1 MGLYTVLTNP
11 TDFKFYG
18 GGKFPNVNAVSSTVS
33 FGQKLIGYNKPS
45 GTFHAGAFL
54 PKEQKPYITVPIP
67 DLGVSFKDQ
76 NPTLITL
83 PGWED
88 GLPGI
93 KQLNNLSEKIR
104 YNSNSWGQDFLNRG
118 NLYGLT
124 RSKDDIKRLTSYF
137 LDGTKGLLFIAK
149 QNLLSRVGVKTESP
163 NNLSNALGFINGGV
177 YLPTSTLAQ
186 AAVSGMGGHLLKQGI
201 DPTGKL
207 PLLKL
212 SKYEDANNKK
222 TKRNRLVKILG
233 KFSNFPRSG
242 EVKNKTIEKYRGG
255 PGSVLGIGSTK
266 IKYATDSEGKNK
278 ANSIVSRKSL
288 TNKFN
293 GNFLTWDNEDYQS
306 VISNSYL
313 YSITKE
319 DFRSKLYSDF
329 DKRKDNKNNKT
340 FEFDY
345 GKKKYLSLSPN
356 YNPNA
361 ENTGN
366 IEKRL
371 NYRSGGSSGNRFN
384 YEKGK
389 RDNVKEL
396 MSSDLINMS
405 SIYKSQFPNTDKRL
419 KDTIDFRIGIFDNGS
434 IEGDTS
440 IVNID
445 KNWLHFR
452 ALLNKFS
459 ESYKSGWKSQEYM
472 GRAEKFYRYNS
483 FDRDISL
490 DFNLVAFSKQELMPI
505 YKKLNYLASH
515 LAPYYSKKGYMSGN
529 LVQLTV
535 GNYLWE
541 QTGFIESIGID
552 IDNETPW
559 EVNVGLDGDVENGDI
574 NIKQVPHMIK
584 VSIKF
589 TPIHRFRPQIQELE
603 DIGKNPTFKF
613 DKDNIKY
620 SNKKFISLQNNQGP
634 ERDGYNIL
642 PPLPKDTSNL
652 SNSQVSTTNKNSLQ
666 STGLENSNPIYGS
679 FSDPNN
685 TQYGST
691 TNQVQ
696 LQGAQ
701 DSLPGGKD
709 YGN

>member
-266 IKYATDSEGKNK
+266 IKT
-278 ANSIVSRKSL
+278 
-288 TNKFN
+288 TNPL
-293 GNFLTWDNEDYQS
+293 FLTPIFIVLLRKILDQNYI
-306 VISNSYL
+306 VIL
-313 YSITKE
+313 I
-319 DFRSKLYSDF
+319 
-329 DKRKDNKNNKT
+329 
-340 FEFDY
+340 
-345 GKKKYLSLSPN
+345 
-356 YNPNA
+356 
-361 ENTGN
+361 
-366 IEKRL
+366 
-371 NYRSGGSSGNRFN
+371 
-384 YEKGK
+384 KGK
-389 RDNVKEL
+389 TIKIIKHLNLIMVKRSTL
-396 MSSDLINMS
+396 V
-405 SIYKSQFPNTDKRL
+405 FPQTTTQML
-419 KDTIDFRIGIFDNGS
+419 KI
-434 IEGDTS
+434 
-440 IVNID
+440 
-445 KNWLHFR
+445 
-452 ALLNKFS
+452 
-459 ESYKSGWKSQEYM
+459 
-472 GRAEKFYRYNS
+472 
-483 FDRDISL
+483 
-490 DFNLVAFSKQELMPI
+490 
-505 YKKLNYLASH
+505 
-515 LAPYYSKKGYMSGN
+515 
-529 LVQLTV
+529 
-535 GNYLWE
+535 
-541 QTGFIESIGID
+541 
-552 IDNETPW
+552 
-559 EVNVGLDGDVENGDI
+559 
-574 NIKQVPHMIK
+574 QVI
-584 VSIKF
+584 
-589 TPIHRFRPQIQELE
+589 
-603 DIGKNPTFKF
+603 
-613 DKDNIKY
+613 
-620 SNKKFISLQNNQGP
+620 
-634 ERDGYNIL
+634 
-642 PPLPKDTSNL
+642 
-652 SNSQVSTTNKNSLQ
+652 
-666 STGLENSNPIYGS
+666 
-679 FSDPNN
+679 
-685 TQYGST
+685 
-691 TNQVQ
+691 
-696 LQGAQ
+696 
-701 DSLPGGKD
+701 
-709 YGN
+709 